1 MKTRTNKNEQLF
13 MTIQVTADLRNK
25 KLLVPRETAKNLHNL
40 TCDST
45 EMYFR
50 YKNMYP
56 DYEEVIVSDIKPIP
70 IHSLKFKIA

>member
-1 MKTRTNKNEQLF
+1 MLKTTNNNKQLF
-13 MTIQVTADLRNK
+13 MTIHVTADIRNK

-45 EMYFR
+45 EMYFK

-56 DYEEVIVSDIKPIP
+56 DYEEVIVPDIKPIP
-70 IHSLKFKIA
+70 LKSIKFKIA

>member
-1 MKTRTNKNEQLF
+1 MMKKINNNKQLF
-13 MTIQVTADLRNK
+13 MTIQVTADLHNK

-45 EMYFR
+45 EMYFK

-56 DYEEVIVSDIKPIP
+56 DYEEVIVPDIKPIP
-70 IHSLKFKIA
+70 INSIKFKIA

>member
-13 MTIQVTADLRNK
+13 ITIHVTADLRNK

-45 EMYFR
+45 EMYFK
-50 YKNMYP
+50 YKNMYS
-56 DYEEVIVSDIKPIP
+56 DYEEVIVPDIKPIP
-70 IHSLKFKIA
+70 IHSLNFKIA

>member
-13 MTIQVTADLRNK
+13 MTIHVTADLRNK

-45 EMYFR
+45 EMYLK
-50 YKNMYP
+50 YKNMYS
-56 DYEEVIVSDIKPIP
+56 DYEEVIVPDIKPIP